1 MAVSRETPRAT
12 RNWRVGGDMKQIEG
26 RSRRFPV
33 LLASIF
39 AVLLLVS
46 ATACGALDVNQ
57 AGANSDTA
65 TTASGNHD
73 GMNMN
78 MGTSATATV
87 AAAPANLTALPQP
100 AVAPPVGDR
109 GPQLVKYELTAKEV
123 TGKLD
128 DGVAFTY
135 WTFDGTVPGPMLRVR
150 EGDTVQLTLH
160 NAPGTL
166 VAHSID
172 LHAVSGPGG
181 GATVSQV
188 SPGHTA
194 VFQFLAEH
202 PGVYMYHCA
211 TPPAA
216 MHIAMG
222 MFGLIVVEPAGGLPA
237 VDHEYYVMQSEFY
250 LEGERAQPGLHAM
263 STDKMLDENPDYVV
277 FNGSLGSLTGAN
289 ALQAKTGETVRI
301 FFGDAGP
308 DLTSS
313 FHVIGQVMSQV
324 AVEGGSLMNTD
335 VQTTVVP
342 PGGAT
347 TIELKP
353 DVPGDYMFVD
363 HALSRAIK
371 GAAGMIHVTGPDN
384 PDVFE
389 TIQPGDAGTGGH

>member
-1 MAVSRETPRAT
+1 M
-12 RNWRVGGDMKQIEG
+12 WCGGNEDDGDWGILMNQTTM
-26 RSRRFPV
+26 RLRRFP
-33 LLASIF
+33 A
-39 AVLLLVS
+39 LLVS
-46 ATACGALDVNQ
+46 ILAIVVLVVSTACGTID
-57 AGANSDTA
+57 GSDA
-65 TTASGNHD
+65 AASNDNDHA

-78 MGTSATATV
+78 MDMGASATV
-87 AAAPANLTALPQP
+87 AAAPANLTSLPQP
-100 AVAPPVGDR
+100 AVAPPVGNR
-109 GPQLVKYELTAKEV
+109 GPQLVKYEMTAEQV

-150 EGDTVQLTLH
+150 EGDTVQITLH
-160 NAPGTL
+160 NAPSDI

-194 VFQFLAEH
+194 VFQFLAET
-202 PGVYMYHCA
+202 PGTYVYHCA

-250 LEGERAQPGLHAM
+250 LTGQRGEPGLQEM
-263 STDKMLDENPDYVV
+263 STDKMMDENPDYVV
-277 FNGSLGSLTGAN
+277 FNGEVGALTGEN
-289 ALQAKTGETVRI
+289 MLQDKTGETVRI

-308 DLTSS
+308 NLTSS
-313 FHVIGQVMSQV
+313 FHVIGQIMKSV
-324 AVEGGSLMNTD
+324 AVEGGSLINHN
-335 VQTTVVP
+335 VQTTTVP
-342 PGGAT
+342 AGGAT
-347 TIELKP
+347 MIELQP
-353 DVPGDYMFVD
+353 DVPGNYMFVD
-363 HALSRAIK
+363 HALSRTLK

-384 PDVFE
+384 PGVFQ

>member
-1 MAVSRETPRAT
+1 MHKSTMRL
-12 RNWRVGGDMKQIEG
+12 
-26 RSRRFPV
+26 RRFP
-33 LLASIF
+33 F
-39 AVLLLVS
+39 LLVS
-46 ATACGALDVNQ
+46 IMAILVLVVTSACGSNGSAATKTGNE
-57 AGANSDTA
+57 NS
-65 TTASGNHD
+65 S
-73 GMNMN
+73 MNMA
-78 MGTSATATV
+78 MGASATV
-87 AAAPANLTALPQP
+87 AAAPANLTSLPQP
-100 AVAPPVGDR
+100 EVAPPVGNR
-109 GPQLVKYELTAKEV
+109 GPELVKYEMTAEEV
-123 TGKLD
+123 TGQLD
-128 DGVAFTY
+128 SGVAFSY

-150 EGDTVQLTLH
+150 EGDTVQITLH

-194 VFQFLAEH
+194 VFQFLAET
-202 PGVYMYHCA
+202 PGTFVYHCA

-250 LEGERAQPGLHAM
+250 LTGERGQPGLQQM
-263 STDKMLDENPDYVV
+263 SDTKMLDENPDYVV
-277 FNGSLGSLTGAN
+277 FNGAVGALTGDH
-289 ALQAKTGETVRI
+289 ALQAKTGDTVRI

-308 DLTSS
+308 NLISS
-313 FHVIGQVMSQV
+313 FHVIGQIMKSVT
-324 AVEGGSLMNTD
+324 VEGGSLINTN

-347 TIELKP
+347 MIELQP
-353 DVPGDYMFVD
+353 DVPGDYMMVD

-371 GAAGMIHVTGPDN
+371 GAMGTLHVTGPEN
-384 PDVFE
+384 PGVFQ

>member
-1 MAVSRETPRAT
+1 MRF
-12 RNWRVGGDMKQIEG
+12 
-26 RSRRFPV
+26 RRFP
-33 LLASIF
+33 I
-39 AVLLLVS
+39 LLLSLFTILVLIVT
-46 ATACGALDVNQ
+46 TACGTGGNA
-57 AGANSDTA
+57 AP
-65 TTASGNHD
+65 SGNNDEHS
-73 GMNMN
+73 GMNMD
-78 MGTSATATV
+78 MGSSATV
-87 AAAPANLTALPQP
+87 AAVPADLKSLPQP

-109 GPQLVKYELTAKEV
+109 GPQLVKYEMTAEQV

-150 EGDTVQLTLH
+150 EGDTVQITLH
-160 NAPGTL
+160 NAPGDI

-194 VFQFLAEH
+194 VFQFLAER
-202 PGVYMYHCA
+202 PGTYVYHCA

-250 LEGERAQPGLHAM
+250 LQGERGEPGLHEM

-277 FNGSLGSLTGAN
+277 FNGAVGALTGDQM
-289 ALQAKTGETVRI
+289 LQAKTGDTIRI

-308 DLTSS
+308 NLTSS
-313 FHVIGQVMSQV
+313 FHVIGQIMKSVT
-324 AVEGGSLMNTD
+324 VEGGSLINTD

-342 PGGAT
+342 PGGGT
-347 TIELKP
+347 MIELQP
-353 DVPGDYMFVD
+353 DVPGNYMMVD
-363 HALSRAIK
+363 HALSRTMK

-384 PDVFE
+384 PGVFQ

>member
-1 MAVSRETPRAT
+1 MNHTT
-12 RNWRVGGDMKQIEG
+12 TQL
-26 RSRRFPV
+26 RRFPIA
-33 LLASIF
+33 LISILAI
-39 AVLLLVS
+39 LLLV
-46 ATACGALDVNQ
+46 ATTACGTIDEGSA
-57 AGANSDTA
+57 ATKTSDEH
-65 TTASGNHD
+65 S
-73 GMNMN
+73 GMNM
-78 MGTSATATV
+78 GSSATPTM
-87 AAAPANLTALPQP
+87 AAAPADLTSLPQP
-100 AVAPPVGDR
+100 AVAPPVGNR
-109 GPQLVKYELTAKEV
+109 GPQLVKYEMTAEQV

-150 EGDTVQLTLH
+150 EGDTVQITLH
-160 NAPGTL
+160 NAPSDI

-181 GATVSQV
+181 GASVSQV

-202 PGVYMYHCA
+202 PGTYVYHCA

-250 LEGERAQPGLHAM
+250 LDGARGEPGLHQM

-277 FNGSLGSLTGAN
+277 FNGAVGALTGDQM
-289 ALQAKTGETVRI
+289 LQAKTGETVRI

-308 DLTSS
+308 NLTSS
-313 FHVIGQVMSQV
+313 FHVIGQVMKSV
-324 AVEGGSLMNTD
+324 AVEGGSLINTD

-347 TIELKP
+347 TIELQP
-353 DVPGDYMFVD
+353 DVPGNYMFVD
-363 HALSRAIK
+363 HALSRTLK

-384 PDVFE
+384 PGVFQ